1 MQRKDMLPVVGRGR
15 VGSSIGA
22 RNGKSVDGS
31 CVTSVGNN
39 EIGILG
45 SVKDNR
51 SISIGSG
58 GGNKSQFNI
67 VITFYQSKGFKV
79 EHA

>member
-1 MQRKDMLPVVGRGR
+1 MQREDMLPVVGRGR

-22 RNGKSVDGS
+22 RNGKLVDGS

-51 SISIGSG
+51 SISIGSWG
-58 GGNKSQFNI
+58 GGKKSLFNRHH
-67 VITFYQSKGFKV
+67 VLPV
-79 EHA
+79 